1 VLQYEESALSEAL
14 PASLAPFVEPC
25 AGPSLRSETASAS
38 RAAALV
44 EALRRAKRTASAI
57 PSEVAD
63 AQDSLERRIRAH
75 LTHGRVQVTLTDNR
89 YTMISVRRLAAR
101 EDRGGDEDPV
111 SSAGGEAGKAP
122 RGIHRSEIAGED
134 PASSAGGVGGKAPRG
149 FNRSELGAGDPAGLA
164 GGVGPRAHR
173 GVERSEPGTAP
184 AGSGAKIP
192 RGVPRSEMGGGG
204 PAGSAGGAGS
214 EARGINRRYEVRLH
228 HMFADADPV
237 ITRALAHYIADN
249 DADASRILGDF
260 IDANSGHVRGR
271 SRRAPAQLILTAGEH
286 HDLREIF
293 DELNARYFD
302 HRIDAA
308 ITWGPRS
315 GRPRRRNSIKMG
327 SYSVEDRLI
336 RIHRSLD
343 RAFVPRFFVAWI
355 VFHEMLHQ
363 VHDIRVKNG
372 RREFHSKE
380 FLAAEA
386 SFELYEQARLWER
399 RHLDALLTY

>member
-1 VLQYEESALSEAL
+1 LSEAL
-14 PASLAPFVEPC
+14 PATRAPYVDPC
-25 AGPSLRSETASAS
+25 AGPPLRSETAGAS
-38 RAAALV
+38 RAVGLV
-44 EALRRAKRTASAI
+44 EALRRAKSASPGIAGEI
-57 PSEVAD
+57 VA

-75 LTHGRVQVTLTDNR
+75 LARGRVQVTLTDNR

-101 EDRGGDEDPV
+101 ERDE
-111 SSAGGEAGKAP
+111 
-122 RGIHRSEIAGED
+122 RRAGERR
-134 PASSAGGVGGKAPRG
+134 AGERG
-149 FNRSELGAGDPAGLA
+149 
-164 GGVGPRAHR
+164 
-173 GVERSEPGTAP
+173 ER
-184 AGSGAKIP
+184 
-192 RGVPRSEMGGGG
+192 RF
-204 PAGSAGGAGS
+204 
-214 EARGINRRYEVRLH
+214 EVRLH

-260 IDANSGHVRGR
+260 IDANAGHVRGR
-271 SRRAPAQLILTAGEH
+271 ARRAPTQVIFTAGEH
-286 HDLREIF
+286 HDLRAIF
-293 DELNARYFD
+293 DELNARYFAN
-302 HRIDAA
+302 RIDAA
-308 ITWGPRS
+308 ITWGART

-343 RAFVPRFFVAWI
+343 RAFVPQFFVAWI

-380 FLAAEA
+380 FLADEA
-386 SFELYEQARLWER
+386 GFEFYDQAKVWER

>member
-1 VLQYEESALSEAL
+1 LSEAL
-14 PASLAPFVEPC
+14 PATPVPYLEPC
-25 AGPSLRSETASAS
+25 CGPSLRSEPAAG
-38 RAAALV
+38 RAIGLV
-44 EALRRAKRTASAI
+44 DALRRAKKTAPVVPDEISA
-57 PSEVAD
+57 

-75 LTHGRVQVTLTDNR
+75 LARGRVQVTLTDNR
-89 YTMISVRRLAAR
+89 YTMISVRRITAKD
-101 EDRGGDEDPV
+101 DRGASP
-111 SSAGGEAGKAP
+111 AP
-122 RGIHRSEIAGED
+122 RADRAR
-134 PASSAGGVGGKAPRG
+134 APRA
-149 FNRSELGAGDPAGLA
+149 R
-164 GGVGPRAHR
+164 
-173 GVERSEPGTAP
+173 
-184 AGSGAKIP
+184 GAKD
-192 RGVPRSEMGGGG
+192 E
-204 PAGSAGGAGS
+204 
-214 EARGINRRYEVRLH
+214 RRYEVRLH

-260 IDANSGHVRGR
+260 IDANADHVRGR
-271 SRRAPAQLILTAGEH
+271 GRRAPAQLIFTAGEH
-286 HDLREIF
+286 HDLRAIF
-293 DELNARYFD
+293 DELNARYFES
-302 HRIDAA
+302 RIDAA
-308 ITWGPRS
+308 ITWGARA

-380 FLAAEA
+380 FLADEA
-386 SFELYEQARLWER
+386 GFELYDQAKIWER